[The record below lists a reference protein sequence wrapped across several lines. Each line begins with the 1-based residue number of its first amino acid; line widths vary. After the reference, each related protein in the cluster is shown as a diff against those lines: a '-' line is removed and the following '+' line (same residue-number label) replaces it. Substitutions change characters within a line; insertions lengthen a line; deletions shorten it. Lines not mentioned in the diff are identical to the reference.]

1 MEADVFLKAS
11 NNWSDKKET
20 MSGSGSTIEH
30 TSNIRRNLPKLL
42 KEYNIKTMFDAP
54 CGDGNWIKE
63 CDLGNTKYSG
73 GDLVPKFVEVN
84 PMPNVSVF
92 DITIDTFPVV
102 DLWMCRACLYHLS
115 IEDIT
120 TAIDNFKNSNIK
132 YALITSH
139 TGKTGGDIVTGGF
152 RRLNLAEYDYFGLGK
167 PIDKFNDVLYNN
179 MQEEML
185 LFGKY

>member
-1 MEADVFLKAS
+1 MQAQLFESAS
-11 NNWSDKKET
+11 NTWGNKSET
-20 MSGSGSTIEH
+20 LSGSGSTIQN
-30 TSNIRRNLPKLL
+30 TVNIRENLPKLL
-42 KEYNIKTMFDAP
+42 QQHNIKTIFDAP

-73 GDLVPKFVEVN
+73 GDLVPSFVDKSS
-84 PMPNVSVF
+84 MPNVSVF
-92 DITIDTFPVV
+92 DITLDTFPSV
-102 DLWMCRACLYHLS
+102 DVWMCRACLYHLS

-120 TAIDNFKNSNIK
+120 KTIDNFKQSNIK

-139 TGKTGGDIVTGGF
+139 TGKSDGDIVTGGF